1 MPDPAEGAAPY
12 DIAFV
17 DMLGNPAQLGRLR
30 ARGLVTADTITA
42 AAFADHRVGGAAEL
56 ERRCGFWR
64 VALPDD
70 GEAVTTP
77 RSAQGLEGLTGI
89 VRWVPWRVLVIGG
102 ARSGKSE
109 RAELRLAAEPEV
121 TYVAADPRTPRRRD
135 GAADPDW
142 AARVAAH
149 RARRPAWWRTAET
162 TDLAGVLGS
171 ARGAVLIDGIGTWL
185 TAVLDECD
193 AWGSWDGEREKVA
206 GRIAELIAAWRQAR
220 ALVVAVSDETGMG
233 VVPATPAG
241 RLFRDDLGRLNQ
253 ALAAESEET
262 ELVVAGRVLPLNA
275 P

>member
-1 MPDPAEGAAPY
+1 
-12 DIAFV
+12 V
-17 DMLGNPAQLGRLR
+17 
-30 ARGLVTADTITA
+30 
-42 AAFADHRVGGAAEL
+42 AFADHRVSGAAEL

-64 VALPDD
+64 VEVAAD

-77 RSAQGLEGLTGI
+77 RSDQGFKGLTGI

-121 TYVAADPRTPRRRD
+121 IYVAADPRTPRWRD
-135 GAADPDW
+135 GAGDPDW

-162 TDLAGVLGS
+162 TDLAGVLAS

-193 AWGSWDGEREKVA
+193 AWGGTREKVA
-206 GRIAELIAAWRQAR
+206 DRIAELIAAWRQAR
-220 ALVVAVSDETGMG
+220 ALVIAVSDEAGMG

-241 RLFRDDLGRLNQ
+241 RLFRDELGRLNQ

-262 ELVVAGRVLPLNA
+262 ELVVAGRVLPLN
-275 P
+275 PL